1 MKKLKLFFKT
11 GFYFANIVLMIFYL
25 YPGSILGCF
34 LYNDCYIQ
42 PQITRDFIISS
53 NHFYAFILLTSL
65 GVFSFHNTKKINF
78 LIFYLFLLSIILE
91 LFHIIIPV
99 RAFEMSDL
107 FGNIVGVILVILIY
121 KIVIRYVKTQNLFFN
136 FINYF
141 NYWLL
146 FNTSK
151 HFKQLFNF

>member
-1 MKKLKLFFKT
+1 MKKLKLFFKI

-42 PQITRDFIISS
+42 PQITQDFIVSA
-53 NHFYAFILLTSL
+53 NHVYAFILLTSL
-65 GVFSFHNTKKINF
+65 GLFSFHNTKKINF

-99 RAFEMSDL
+99 RAFEVSDL
-107 FGNIVGVILVILIY
+107 FGNIIGVILVVFIY
-121 KIVIRYVKTQNLFFN
+121 KVVTRHV
-136 FINYF
+136 
-141 NYWLL
+141 
-146 FNTSK
+146 
-151 HFKQLFNF
+151 